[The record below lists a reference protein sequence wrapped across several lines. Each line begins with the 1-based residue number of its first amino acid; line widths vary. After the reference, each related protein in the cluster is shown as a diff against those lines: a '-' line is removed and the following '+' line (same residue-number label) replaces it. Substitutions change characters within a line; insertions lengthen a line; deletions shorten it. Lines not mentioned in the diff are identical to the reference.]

1 MMVYSTNYV
10 QDGAASNNREFGG
23 SMNMAGLESV
33 GEVRVE
39 TSTSNAKYSSPAS
52 VIVTTKGGG
61 NLYHLAVFE
70 TVRNN
75 AFGVARARQD
85 VNLNGVPFKV
95 PKLIRNEF
103 GGSISGPVILPTF
116 GLNGKK
122 FYNGRNR
129 TFFFFSREG
138 QELRQGLSKDFTV
151 PTAAMRHGDFSQ
163 LFDSQGRFVQLYD
176 PLTSTVT
183 SLSATRH
190 TTVRL
195 PFQNNVIPE
204 NRISPLAKYI
214 YGITPLPTD
223 ITNPLVTTN
232 LKQV

>member
-52 VIVTTKGGG
+52 IIVTTKGGG
-61 NLYHLAVFE
+61 NLVHLAVYE
-70 TVRNN
+70 TLRNN

-122 FYNGRNR
+122 FYKGRNR
-129 TFFFFSREG
+129 TFFFYSREG

-163 LFDSQGRFVQLYD
+163 LFDSQGRFIQLYD
-176 PLTSTVT
+176 PLTSAPTQVGTRTVT
-183 SLSATRH
+183 T
-190 TTVRL
+190 RL
-195 PFQNNVIPE
+195 PFSGDIIPA
-204 NRISPLAKYI
+204 NRESPLAKFV
-214 YGITPLPTD
+214 YGITP
-223 ITNPLVTTN
+223 
-232 LKQV
+232 